1 VDARVR
7 GERGGVESGGER
19 EREGDGVALG

>member
-19 EREGDGVALG
+19 GREMELP